1 MACSMA
7 PLYDGHDYYK
17 RMFEL
22 QEKLRK
28 RHDICINRL
37 RMRYIQYLEDQRTRD
52 ERNHKLLAALDR
64 VMNKLALISAKKDR
78 LNVLRKQYEAY
89 LLRAYANHRASGSV
103 TGDSGI
109 ASQNEDKYTKKTV
122 VLAPPDL
129 TSVET
134 RSFSSPQEH
143 LGTPEPQ
150 LRQPKSIST
159 SKFYDQVAV
168 DASLNNPSIS
178 TATPV
183 SATLDHRQM
192 SVLHRPHVYGS
203 VPNFHQYSRVLS
215 SYDGGSSRDFQHV
228 PDIRVSYAEAPVVT
242 SLDNVQSQA
251 ASVNRFFREQ
261 MESTQAV
268 SGLSPT
274 RFLVRDTARYEDTS
288 QNLLNPRQFNSLTSL
303 QYHDANMLP
312 DPRLRR
318 REYDPSD
325 TAVVEPTLVTGKS
338 SIYRTGSD
346 VSVANQIGPLPGYM
360 DYILA
365 NSQKSDDERSTRSIT
380 SDDLDGL
387 IRRNERLL
395 WGKADIAM
403 TPHRLPVTSGTDN
416 ANLDE
421 NGMTAIVEN
430 ELDRYISNIRK
441 LHREHAVQSA
451 DELDHEQNTSGDL
464 LNVSLSDDALELPVE
479 NRARKERIPEEMDKV
494 LTLASDLASETVNLK
509 ETARDLATQIG
520 GLSVE
525 VVNGIERREITK
537 SDASEFKETCE
548 AEERATLIR
557 NETRDNVT
565 TNSTEVEQP
574 EDTEFVSVTMKNV
587 NEEMA
592 KSDKLRS
599 EDLRNE
605 SREER
610 LDLLIGEESNIK
622 DLFDVTKE
630 LAPWNL
636 ASVQKNVRELRLDD
650 SDGDQTKKS
659 AEDTVDRI
667 EKENASKSCDSS
679 RLIEQSDA
687 NDKVENTQS
696 LQSDMHPRSEIETLN
711 ASEVSEQIKI
721 FESVENVENV
731 NNQNSKILN
740 QQSAGEAK
748 IASQPRKEVGES
760 EVIESDEEK
769 QEDNETTE
777 LQVDNQFEA
786 KDNKCSVE
794 QKYTEEPSQEQQ
806 YEHQDPN
813 QQYYEQNMQYE
824 AGNEGCERYADQG
837 YSQDGQEYIE
847 YVDGQYEQYPEDQQ
861 YQHYPDAQYEQNP
874 NQAYDYN
881 YDPNQGYGDP
891 SQQYDPNQGYE
902 NSDNQSYN
910 YTDQV
915 PYDSNQ
921 PYDNVYEQEYKEE
934 QYNPDGDAEERKPE
948 TEEASQKQADSE
960 PEPKSDDTKLLQED
974 IANKTN
980 QFKKKDVIKS
990 LLDSDTDTTIER
1002 NVSNTESD
1010 FDFN

>member
-1 MACSMA
+1 MA

-28 RHDICINRL
+28 SEEERIRLEERFNVLMRDSRNRHDICINRL

-178 TATPV
+178 TATP
-183 SATLDHRQM
+183 
-192 SVLHRPHVYGS
+192 
-203 VPNFHQYSRVLS
+203 
-215 SYDGGSSRDFQHV
+215 HV

-711 ASEVSEQIKI
+711 ASE
-721 FESVENVENV
+721 
-731 NNQNSKILN
+731 
-740 QQSAGEAK
+740 QSAGEAK